1 MNEEALT
8 PIIESE
14 DPGERPLV
22 FDMVTGTVSVSLKNA
37 YEGFVYYLLE
47 SATPDFATSN
57 FLGDSKVRATAT
69 GPISL
74 KATFTPG
81 DMKFFKVGVS
91 DKW

>member
-1 MNEEALT
+1 MPTRKAKRIADAAEMIVDGYAVLSGVAAENIDVKV
-8 PIIESE
+8 P
-14 DPGERPLV
+14 
-22 FDMVTGTVSVSLKNA
+22 NA
-37 YEGFVYYLLE
+37 GWL
-47 SATPDFATSN
+47 A
-57 FLGDSKVRATAT
+57 KVRATAT